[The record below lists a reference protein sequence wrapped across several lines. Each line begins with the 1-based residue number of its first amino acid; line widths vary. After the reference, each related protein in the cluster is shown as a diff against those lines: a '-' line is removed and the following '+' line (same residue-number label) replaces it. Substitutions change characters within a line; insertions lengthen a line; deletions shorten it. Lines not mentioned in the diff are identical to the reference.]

1 MCVPANLTVART
13 EDLREPLPRHAPQ
26 VAGTG
31 DSRAQRRLCCVS
43 SQFETSLRPCQPPA
57 MPQADSLHVPL
68 MPVFSRRAHAVLK
81 GKTEA
86 SCPEEYY
93 LVVTLLHRGPVAPV
107 DFSTVVW
114 LQTVLA
120 WQTQQLLRPR
130 VPLVRCHPSFLPSLM
145 PLTLL

>member
-1 MCVPANLTVART
+1 M
-13 EDLREPLPRHAPQ
+13 
-26 VAGTG
+26 
-31 DSRAQRRLCCVS
+31 S

-93 LVVTLLHRGPVAPV
+93 LVVTLLHRGPV
-107 DFSTVVW
+107 
-114 LQTVLA
+114 
-120 WQTQQLLRPR
+120 
-130 VPLVRCHPSFLPSLM
+130 VPGSVTFCSLEQAS
-145 PLTLL
+145 PKLGLSG